1 LSVMEKRGKPKIRSG
16 VITSDKMDK
25 TVAVSITRTY
35 QHSFYGKTVRSSSKV
50 LAHDENN
57 DCQLGDTVQITESR
71 PLSRHKRWRVQK
83 ILVKAD

>member
-1 LSVMEKRGKPKIRSG
+1 MKKKYADGYVHPMKGRKHKEESKRNMSINTSGEKHP
-16 VITSDKMDK
+16 
-25 TVAVSITRTY
+25 
-35 QHSFYGKTVRSSSKV
+35 FYGKTVRSSSKV

-71 PLSRHKRWRVQK
+71 PLSRHQRWRVQK

>member
-1 LSVMEKRGKPKIRSG
+1 MVRKRGKPKIRSG

-25 TVAVSITRTY
+25 TVAVSVTRSY
-35 QHSFYGKTVRSSSKV
+35 QHPFYGKTVRSSSKV

-83 ILVKAD
+83 ILAKAD

>member
-1 LSVMEKRGKPKIRSG
+1 MMGERGKPKIRSG

-25 TVAVSITRTY
+25 TVAVSVTRIY
-35 QHSFYGKTVRSSSKV
+35 QHPFYGKTVRSSSKV

-83 ILVKAD
+83 ILAKAD

>member
-1 LSVMEKRGKPKIRSG
+1 MMGKRGKPKIRSG

-25 TVAVSITRTY
+25 TVAVSLTRSY
-35 QHSFYGKTVRSSSKV
+35 QHPVYGKTVRSSSKV